1 MRVPQG
7 CGTHRSCKNLPDA
20 TTASLRR
27 LPRTSDYPDLEFL
40 GVPDLELLGS
50 GRLVRHIDDL
60 HTAVDVRR
68 RAAGVLEFGLAVSDG
83 HKIGPGNAELVGQV
97 ALDRVCTPLRQVLI
111 VSVAADRVG
120 VACDDEG

>member
-1 MRVPQG
+1 MSVPQG
-7 CGTHRSCKNLPDA
+7 CGTHRSCKTLLGV

-27 LPRTSDYPDLEFL
+27 FARTSDY
-40 GVPDLELLGS
+40 PDLELLGS
-50 GRLVRHIDDL
+50 GRLVGHIDDL
-60 HTAVDVRR
+60 HTAADVRR